1 MMGKIIVNGV
11 ANKKFIAEHAD
22 DFFRVINEKISP
34 ELIPG
39 KLYRKG
45 KACWVLQTL
54 INLKYYYGDDLDVTL
69 TNKANADAVNILH
82 YDDFSFKTK
91 SWLGKS
97 IICQADRPPIY
108 DVDCVVVQNPF
119 QEKDGKVF
127 IPHWPQPKI
136 KPRNNNRHDISTIGF
151 FGHQDALPD
160 FFSDEIFL
168 EELKLR
174 GIKFINSNKNWNDY
188 TDIDIA
194 ISFRK
199 NNDLDLI
206 RKPAS
211 KLINAWNAGCP
222 LICDDEPSMRAIRLS
237 ELDYLIAKSPNQFIN
252 VVDKLKSNP
261 VLYAE
266 MVSNGKKRFEDYSRE
281 ATTKKWF
288 SLVED
293 IHNGKVKAK
302 SRFDFIRYVLNK
314 NKFC

>member
-1 MMGKIIVNGV
+1 MGKIIVNGV

-34 ELIPG
+34 ELIPE

-237 ELDYLIAKSPNQFIN
+237 ELDYLIAKSQNQFIN
-252 VVDKLKSNP
+252 VVGKLKSNP
-261 VLYAE
+261 VLYAK

>member
-34 ELIPG
+34 ELIPE

-97 IICQADRPPIY
+97 VICQADRPPIY

-252 VVDKLKSNP
+252 VVDKLKINP
-261 VLYAE
+261 VLYAK

>member
-1 MMGKIIVNGV
+1 M
-11 ANKKFIAEHAD
+11 
-22 DFFRVINEKISP
+22 
-34 ELIPG
+34 
-39 KLYRKG
+39 
-45 KACWVLQTL
+45 
-54 INLKYYYGDDLDVTL
+54 
-69 TNKANADAVNILH
+69 
-82 YDDFSFKTK
+82 
-91 SWLGKS
+91 
-97 IICQADRPPIY
+97 
-108 DVDCVVVQNPF
+108 
-119 QEKDGKVF
+119 
-127 IPHWPQPKI
+127 
-136 KPRNNNRHDISTIGF
+136 
-151 FGHQDALPD
+151 
-160 FFSDEIFL
+160 
-168 EELKLR
+168 R

-314 NKFC
+314 NKFF

>member
-34 ELIPG
+34 ELIPE

-237 ELDYLIAKSPNQFIN
+237 ELDYLITKSPNQFIN

-261 VLYAE
+261 VLYAK

>member
-34 ELIPG
+34 ELIPE

-237 ELDYLIAKSPNQFIN
+237 ELDYLITKSPNQFIN

>member
-34 ELIPG
+34 ELIPE

-97 IICQADRPPIY
+97 VICQADRPPIY

>member
-34 ELIPG
+34 ELIPE

-97 IICQADRPPIY
+97 VICQADRPPIY

-314 NKFC
+314 NKFF

>member
-1 MMGKIIVNGV
+1 MGKIIVNGV

-34 ELIPG
+34 ELIPE

-97 IICQADRPPIY
+97 VICQADRPPIY

-314 NKFC
+314 NKFF